1 MEGGRGEGSFA
12 LHWWSRSSDEEE
24 NNEEEENLRHDLL
37 DLFHREETLQRE
49 REEIAGRLAR
59 KILGGN
65 DDEFTQGALACPRRG
80 TSCNSQM
87 QAANSSTIGLFV
99 FCNGCSKRMQAIIP
113 CSKNFVT
120 STRVHFRAVQQS
132 LRK

>member
-1 MEGGRGEGSFA
+1 VEGGRGGGSFA

-65 DDEFTQGALACPRRG
+65 DEIHTGRFGLSEEGDKLQLTDAGRKFLDDWPLRVLQWLFKENASNHTLLEELCDEHKG
-80 TSCNSQM
+80 T
-87 QAANSSTIGLFV
+87 
-99 FCNGCSKRMQAIIP
+99 
-113 CSKNFVT
+113 
-120 STRVHFRAVQQS
+120 FRAVQQS
-132 LRK
+132 FRK